1 MNRARWMK
9 RVLPRCLVLYALC
22 LWAPLRASAA
32 PGRIVD
38 GWYAHNATL
47 IMLGASD
54 RIVGTVVSP
63 ARFAWMYCVVPSLH
77 HAKLF
82 GSMTLNAEAV
92 LALHPDLVFVTR
104 ESGVASALDTL
115 GLNAVPVGF
124 TDFAGLLT
132 TIDRTALLLDTQEA
146 KQQASRYRTA
156 LTSLIRARPA
166 GQGALKRVL
175 HIATLTPLTV
185 DGDNSIVDEWIRDAG
200 GVNAA
205 IGIHGNKRPVA
216 LEQILSW
223 QPDIIV
229 LGADAGDPDRMMD
242 HALWSRLSAVQQ
254 NHVFR
259 NPAGVFNWDRYSP
272 ELLLQI
278 VWARQL
284 IGTGTV
290 DRTAMIDRIT
300 DFYRVFYRSRID
312 RRGAEAILDA
322 AAPPAGSCPVDSVSG
337 VTDHVG
343 Q

>member
-1 MNRARWMK
+1 MNKARWMK
-9 RVLPRCLVLYALC
+9 RALRACMVLSVPC
-22 LWAPLRASAA
+22 LWAPFQASGA
-32 PGRIVD
+32 PVRIVD

-63 ARFAWMYCVVPSLH
+63 ARFAWMYCVAPSLH
-77 HAKLF
+77 RAQLF

-104 ESGVASALDTL
+104 ESGVASALEAL
-115 GLNAVPVGF
+115 GLNAFPVGF
-124 TDFAGLLT
+124 TDFDGLLA
-132 TIDRTALLLDTQEA
+132 TIDRTASLLDTQEA
-146 KQQASRYRTA
+146 KRQASRYRTA
-156 LTSLIRARPA
+156 LTSLLRTRPA
-166 GQGALKRVL
+166 EKGALKRVL

-185 DGDNSIVDEWIRDAG
+185 DGDKSIVDEWIRDAG
-200 GVNAA
+200 GINAA
-205 IGIHGNKRPVA
+205 IGIHGNKRPVSP
-216 LEQILSW
+216 EQILSW

-229 LGADAGDPDRMMD
+229 LGADAGDPDRMMGQ
-242 HALWSRLSAVQQ
+242 ALWSRLSAVQQ

-290 DRTAMIDRIT
+290 DRATMIDRIT

-312 RRGAEAILDA
+312 RRGAEAVLDA
-322 AAPPAGSCPVDSVSG
+322 APPPPEVCPAVPVSG
-337 VTDHVG
+337 MTDQVG

>member
-9 RVLPRCLVLYALC
+9 RVLRGCIVLSVLC
-22 LWAPLRASAA
+22 LWAPLRASGASI
-32 PGRIVD
+32 RIVD

-63 ARFAWMYCVVPSLH
+63 ARFAWMYCVAPSLH
-77 HAKLF
+77 RAQLF

-104 ESGVASALDTL
+104 DSGAAPALRSL
-115 GLNAVPVGF
+115 GVNAVPVGF
-124 TDFAGLLT
+124 TDFDGLLA
-132 TIDRTALLLDTQEA
+132 TIDRAASLLDTQEA

-156 LTSLIRARPA
+156 LTLLMRARPV

-175 HIATLTPLTV
+175 HIASLTPLTV
-185 DGDNSIVDEWIRDAG
+185 DGDNTIVDEWIRDAG

-205 IGIHGNKRPVA
+205 IGIHGNKRPVSV
-216 LEQILSW
+216 EQILSW

-272 ELLLQI
+272 ELLLQV

-290 DRTAMIDRIT
+290 DRAAMIDRIT

-322 AAPPAGSCPVDSVSG
+322 AAPPAGSCPAEAVSG
-337 VTDHVG
+337 VTDQVG